1 MSFMAEVIAIPSFI
15 CIICVACRRTLRR
28 SASSAPVAGHNAA
41 PVCHGDRIYL
51 FFEKQQLKSKR
62 STKLACLVQH
72 PKPSLDSGELAVEY
86 TAITSPGT
94 IFLSF
99 AFIFFSVRCGGWL
112 KKPHYCGLG
121 KRKALRRGP
130 ALVLLA
136 GEVEAPCYDRKD
148 HRQRKSP
155 YHHDVPSILRVSNM
169 HPPKATTAITIPK
182 GLLWKRPTAKAATL
196 TFSSQS
202 ANLLTIPPP

>member
-28 SASSAPVAGHNAA
+28 SVSSSPMEGLNAA
-41 PVCHGDRIYL
+41 PVCHGDKIYL

-62 STKLACLVQH
+62 SAKLACLVQH

-130 ALVLLA
+130 ALVLFA
-136 GEVEAPCYDRKD
+136 GEVEAPCGDPDARKQSEYPD
-148 HRQRKSP
+148 SHRR
-155 YHHDVPSILRVSNM
+155 PSIFLVNTK
-169 HPPKATTAITIPK
+169 HPPKNT
-182 GLLWKRPTAKAATL
+182 AATI
-196 TFSSQS
+196 
-202 ANLLTIPPP
+202 IPNTRP